1 MCGVAAH
8 EGGPGAAEER
18 FRGLLEAAPDAM
30 VIVDDTGIIKLVNAQ
45 TEALF
50 GYQRG
55 ELLGRPVELLV
66 PGRFRAHHA
75 GHRDGYANNRQVR
88 PMGAGLELHGLRK
101 DGTEFPVEIS
111 LSPLE
116 TADGLLVSAA
126 VRDVS
131 DRKAAEERFRGLL
144 EAAPDAMVIVDDTGI
159 IKLVNAQTEALFGY
173 QRGELLGHPV
183 ELLVPGRFRAHHAGH
198 RDGYANNRQVRP
210 MGAGLELHGLR
221 KDGTEFPVEI
231 SLSPLETAD
240 GLLVSAAVRDVSDR
254 KAAEERFRGLLEA
267 APDAMVIVDDTGII
281 KLVNAQTEA
290 LFGYQRGELLGRPV
304 ELLVPGRFRAH
315 HAGHRD
321 GYANNRQVRPMG
333 AGLELHGLRKD
344 GTEFPVEISL
354 SPLETTDGLLV
365 SAAVRDVSD
374 RKAAEERINE
384 LAALVESSQDAILAK
399 TLDGHITYWNAAAQ
413 RLYGYTR
420 AEAMGR
426 RVSILAPPER
436 RDEINV
442 LMDRLRNGEKVEHF
456 ETLRLTRSGGLLDV
470 DVTLWPT
477 RAANGTVTGAC
488 AIVRDISDR
497 KQAEAELTVLYE
509 QQRHIA
515 LTLQRSLMG
524 TPPAIPGLATASR
537 YRPATQGAGVGGDW
551 FDLIPLGAGRVGVLI
566 GDVMGRG
573 LEAAAVMGQLRSAAH
588 ALAKTGMQPRQLM
601 QALDTCVADLDV
613 PDQLVT
619 CCYLVI
625 AADAGE
631 VTICSAGHLPTLV
644 ATPGDGARAL
654 AAPVN
659 APLGV
664 GDVLYQQSSAVIP
677 PGATLVLYTDGLIE
691 TPGSDI
697 EDQLDQLTNTLSD
710 LFATPPELEAAAD
723 HILATLLPD
732 VEGHN
737 DDVTLL
743 LTRLPDAPLAA
754 VTTDLPAIPDS
765 VPEGRA
771 FLGKALSSWD
781 CTGAADEALLL
792 LSEILTNAVQH
803 AQGPIGLHL
812 RRTATDLTVEVSDH
826 SPHLPQPRLAAEDE
840 ESGRGLIL
848 VRALADSWGVRP
860 TDEGKTT
867 WFTLGLQ
874 EKTTR

>member
-1 MCGVAAH
+1 MGALKGGS
-8 EGGPGAAEER
+8 EGAEER

-30 VIVDDTGIIKLVNAQ
+30 VIVDDMGTIRLVNAQ

-50 GYQRG
+50 GYRRE
-55 ELLGRPVELLV
+55 ELLGQPVELLI
-66 PGRFRAHHA
+66 PGRFRAHHIQ
-75 GHRDGYANNRQVR
+75 HRDGYAANRQVR
-88 PMGAGLELHGLRK
+88 PMGAGLELHGLRR

-131 DRKAAEERFRGLL
+131 DRRR
-144 EAAPDAMVIVDDTGI
+144 
-159 IKLVNAQTEALFGY
+159 
-173 QRGELLGHPV
+173 
-183 ELLVPGRFRAHHAGH
+183 
-198 RDGYANNRQVRP
+198 
-210 MGAGLELHGLR
+210 
-221 KDGTEFPVEI
+221 
-231 SLSPLETAD
+231 
-240 GLLVSAAVRDVSDR
+240 
-254 KAAEERFRGLLEA
+254 
-267 APDAMVIVDDTGII
+267 
-281 KLVNAQTEA
+281 
-290 LFGYQRGELLGRPV
+290 
-304 ELLVPGRFRAH
+304 
-315 HAGHRD
+315 
-321 GYANNRQVRPMG
+321 
-333 AGLELHGLRKD
+333 
-344 GTEFPVEISL
+344 
-354 SPLETTDGLLV
+354 
-365 SAAVRDVSD
+365 
-374 RKAAEERINE
+374 AEERINE

-420 AEAMGR
+420 NEVMGR
-426 RVSILAPPER
+426 HVSLLAPSER
-436 RDEINV
+436 RHEIDA
-442 LMDRLRNGEKVEHF
+442 LMDQLRDGERIEHF
-456 ETLRLTRSGGLLDV
+456 ETLRLTRSRDLLDV
-470 DVTLWPT
+470 DITLWPT
-477 RAANGTVTGAC
+477 RSPDGTVIGAC

-497 KQAEAELTVLYE
+497 KRAEAELTELYE

-551 FDLIPLGAGRVGVLI
+551 FDLVPLGAGRVGVLI

-601 QALDTCVADLDV
+601 QALETVVADLDV

-644 ATPGDGARAL
+644 AAPGEGARAL
-654 AAPVN
+654 SAPVN

-664 GDVLYQQSSAVIP
+664 GGVLYEQSSAVIP
-677 PGATLVLYTDGLIE
+677 AGATLVLYTDGLIE

-697 EDQLDQLTNTLSD
+697 EDQLAQLTDVLSD
-710 LFATPPELEAAAD
+710 LFTTAPDLEVAAD
-723 HILATLLPD
+723 RVLAALLPD
-732 VEGHN
+732 AEGHN

-743 LTRLPDAPLAA
+743 LTQLPDAPLAA
-754 VTTDLPAIPDS
+754 VTTDLPAVPDS

-771 FLGKALSSWD
+771 FLTKALTSWD
-781 CTGAADEALLL
+781 CTTIADDARLL

-803 AQGPIGLHL
+803 AQGPLGLHL
-812 RRTATDLTVEVSDH
+812 CRTATELTVEVSDH

-848 VRALADSWGVRP
+848 VRALADTWGVRP

-867 WFTLGLQ
+867 WFTLAL
-874 EKTTR
+874 

>member
-1 MCGVAAH
+1 MRDTVGPASIPAAPVACRGGRECCAGALKGGS
-8 EGGPGAAEER
+8 EGAEER

-30 VIVDDTGIIKLVNAQ
+30 VIVDDMGTIRLVNAQ

-50 GYQRG
+50 GYRRE
-55 ELLGRPVELLV
+55 ELLGQPVELLI
-66 PGRFRAHHA
+66 PGRFRAHHVQ
-75 GHRDGYANNRQVR
+75 HRDGYAANRQVR
-88 PMGAGLELHGLRK
+88 PMGAGLELHGLRR

-131 DRKAAEERFRGLL
+131 DRRR
-144 EAAPDAMVIVDDTGI
+144 
-159 IKLVNAQTEALFGY
+159 
-173 QRGELLGHPV
+173 
-183 ELLVPGRFRAHHAGH
+183 
-198 RDGYANNRQVRP
+198 
-210 MGAGLELHGLR
+210 
-221 KDGTEFPVEI
+221 
-231 SLSPLETAD
+231 
-240 GLLVSAAVRDVSDR
+240 
-254 KAAEERFRGLLEA
+254 
-267 APDAMVIVDDTGII
+267 
-281 KLVNAQTEA
+281 
-290 LFGYQRGELLGRPV
+290 
-304 ELLVPGRFRAH
+304 
-315 HAGHRD
+315 
-321 GYANNRQVRPMG
+321 
-333 AGLELHGLRKD
+333 
-344 GTEFPVEISL
+344 
-354 SPLETTDGLLV
+354 
-365 SAAVRDVSD
+365 
-374 RKAAEERINE
+374 AEERINE

-420 AEAMGR
+420 DDVMGR
-426 RVSILAPPER
+426 HVSLLAPSER
-436 RDEINV
+436 RHEIDA
-442 LMDRLRNGEKVEHF
+442 LMDQLRDGERIEHF
-456 ETLRLTRSGGLLDV
+456 ETLRLTRSGCLLDV
-470 DVTLWPT
+470 DITLWPT
-477 RAANGTVTGAC
+477 RSPDGTVIGAC

-497 KQAEAELTVLYE
+497 KRAEAELTVLYE

-551 FDLIPLGAGRVGVLI
+551 FDLVPLGAGRVGVLI

-601 QALDTCVADLDV
+601 QALETVVADLDV

-631 VTICSAGHLPTLV
+631 VTICSAGHLPTLI
-644 ATPGDGARAL
+644 AAPGEGARAL
-654 AAPVN
+654 SAPVN

-664 GDVLYQQSSAVIP
+664 GGVLYEQTSAEIP
-677 PGATLVLYTDGLIE
+677 AGATLVLYTDGLIE

-697 EDQLDQLTNTLSD
+697 EDQLAQLTDVLSGLFTTAPD
-710 LFATPPELEAAAD
+710 LEVAAD
-723 HILATLLPD
+723 RVLAALLPD
-732 VEGHN
+732 ADGHN

-743 LTRLPDAPLAA
+743 LTQLPDAPLAA
-754 VTTDLPAIPDS
+754 VTTDLPAVPDS

-771 FLGKALSSWD
+771 FLTKALTSWD
-781 CTGAADEALLL
+781 CTTTADDARLL

-803 AQGPIGLHL
+803 AQGPLGLHL
-812 RRTATDLTVEVSDH
+812 CRTATELTVEVSDH
-826 SPHLPQPRLAAEDE
+826 SPHLPQPRLAAEDD

-848 VRALADSWGVRP
+848 VRALADTWGVRP

-867 WFTLGLQ
+867 WFTLAL
-874 EKTTR
+874 

>member
-1 MCGVAAH
+1 MRDTVGPASIPAAPVACRGGRECCAGALKGGS
-8 EGGPGAAEER
+8 EGAEER

-30 VIVDDTGIIKLVNAQ
+30 VIVDDMGTIRLVNAQ

-50 GYQRG
+50 GYRRE
-55 ELLGRPVELLV
+55 ELLGQPVELLI
-66 PGRFRAHHA
+66 PGRFRAHHVQ
-75 GHRDGYANNRQVR
+75 HRDGYAANRQVR
-88 PMGAGLELHGLRK
+88 PMGAGLELHGLRR

-131 DRKAAEERFRGLL
+131 DRRR
-144 EAAPDAMVIVDDTGI
+144 
-159 IKLVNAQTEALFGY
+159 
-173 QRGELLGHPV
+173 
-183 ELLVPGRFRAHHAGH
+183 
-198 RDGYANNRQVRP
+198 
-210 MGAGLELHGLR
+210 
-221 KDGTEFPVEI
+221 
-231 SLSPLETAD
+231 
-240 GLLVSAAVRDVSDR
+240 
-254 KAAEERFRGLLEA
+254 
-267 APDAMVIVDDTGII
+267 
-281 KLVNAQTEA
+281 
-290 LFGYQRGELLGRPV
+290 
-304 ELLVPGRFRAH
+304 
-315 HAGHRD
+315 
-321 GYANNRQVRPMG
+321 
-333 AGLELHGLRKD
+333 
-344 GTEFPVEISL
+344 
-354 SPLETTDGLLV
+354 
-365 SAAVRDVSD
+365 
-374 RKAAEERINE
+374 AEERINE

-420 AEAMGR
+420 DDVMGR
-426 RVSILAPPER
+426 HVSLLAPSER
-436 RDEINV
+436 RHEIDA
-442 LMDRLRNGEKVEHF
+442 LMDQLRDGERIEHF
-456 ETLRLTRSGGLLDV
+456 ETLRLTRSGCLLDV
-470 DVTLWPT
+470 DITLWPT
-477 RAANGTVTGAC
+477 RSPDGTVIGAC

-497 KQAEAELTVLYE
+497 KRAEAELTVLYE

-551 FDLIPLGAGRVGVLI
+551 FDLVPLGAGRVGVLI

-601 QALDTCVADLDV
+601 QALETVVADLDV

-631 VTICSAGHLPTLV
+631 VTICSAGHLPTLI
-644 ATPGDGARAL
+644 AAPGEGARAL
-654 AAPVN
+654 SAPVN

-664 GDVLYQQSSAVIP
+664 GGVLYEQTSAEIP
-677 PGATLVLYTDGLIE
+677 AGATLVLYTDGLIE

-697 EDQLDQLTNTLSD
+697 EDQLAQLTDVLTD
-710 LFATPPELEAAAD
+710 LFTTAPDLEVAAD
-723 HILATLLPD
+723 RVLAALLPD
-732 VEGHN
+732 AEGHN

-743 LTRLPDAPLAA
+743 LTQLPDAPLAA
-754 VTTDLPAIPDS
+754 VTTDLPAVPDS

-771 FLGKALSSWD
+771 FLTKALTSWD
-781 CTGAADEALLL
+781 CTTTADDARLL

-803 AQGPIGLHL
+803 AQGPLGLHL
-812 RRTATDLTVEVSDH
+812 CRTATELTVEVSDH
-826 SPHLPQPRLAAEDE
+826 SPHLPQPRLAAEDD

-848 VRALADSWGVRP
+848 VRALADTWGVRP

-867 WFTLGLQ
+867 WFTLVL
-874 EKTTR
+874 

>member
-1 MCGVAAH
+1 MGTI
-8 EGGPGAAEER
+8 R
-18 FRGLLEAAPDAM
+18 
-30 VIVDDTGIIKLVNAQ
+30 LVNAQ

-50 GYQRG
+50 GYQRE
-55 ELLGRPVELLV
+55 ELLGQPVELLI
-66 PGRFRAHHA
+66 PGRFRAHHVQ
-75 GHRDGYANNRQVR
+75 HRDGYAANRQVR
-88 PMGAGLELHGLRK
+88 PMGAGLELHGLRR

-131 DRKAAEERFRGLL
+131 DRRR
-144 EAAPDAMVIVDDTGI
+144 
-159 IKLVNAQTEALFGY
+159 
-173 QRGELLGHPV
+173 
-183 ELLVPGRFRAHHAGH
+183 
-198 RDGYANNRQVRP
+198 
-210 MGAGLELHGLR
+210 
-221 KDGTEFPVEI
+221 
-231 SLSPLETAD
+231 
-240 GLLVSAAVRDVSDR
+240 
-254 KAAEERFRGLLEA
+254 
-267 APDAMVIVDDTGII
+267 
-281 KLVNAQTEA
+281 
-290 LFGYQRGELLGRPV
+290 
-304 ELLVPGRFRAH
+304 
-315 HAGHRD
+315 
-321 GYANNRQVRPMG
+321 
-333 AGLELHGLRKD
+333 
-344 GTEFPVEISL
+344 
-354 SPLETTDGLLV
+354 
-365 SAAVRDVSD
+365 
-374 RKAAEERINE
+374 AEERINE

-420 AEAMGR
+420 DEVMGCH
-426 RVSILAPPER
+426 VSLLAPSER
-436 RDEINV
+436 RHEIDA
-442 LMDRLRNGEKVEHF
+442 LMDQLRDGERIEHF
-456 ETLRLTRSGGLLDV
+456 ETLRQTRSGGLLDV
-470 DVTLWPT
+470 DITLWPT
-477 RAANGTVTGAC
+477 RSPDGTVIGAC

-497 KQAEAELTVLYE
+497 KRAEAELTVLYE

-551 FDLIPLGAGRVGVLI
+551 FDLVPLGAGRVGVLI

-601 QALDTCVADLDV
+601 QALETVVADLDV

-631 VTICSAGHLPTLV
+631 VTICSAGHLPTLI
-644 ATPGDGARAL
+644 AAPGEGARAL
-654 AAPVN
+654 SAPVN

-664 GDVLYQQSSAVIP
+664 GGVLYEQTSAAIP
-677 PGATLVLYTDGLIE
+677 AGATLVLYTDGLIE

-697 EDQLDQLTNTLSD
+697 EDQLAQLTDVLSGLFTTAPD
-710 LFATPPELEAAAD
+710 LEVAAD
-723 HILATLLPD
+723 RVLAALLPD
-732 VEGHN
+732 ADGHN

-743 LTRLPDAPLAA
+743 LTQLPDAPLAA
-754 VTTDLPAIPDS
+754 VTTDLPAVPDS

-771 FLGKALSSWD
+771 FLTKALTSWD
-781 CTGAADEALLL
+781 CTTTADDARLL

-803 AQGPIGLHL
+803 AQGPLGLHL
-812 RRTATDLTVEVSDH
+812 CRTATELTVEVSDH
-826 SPHLPQPRLAAEDE
+826 SPHLPQPRLAAEDD

-848 VRALADSWGVRP
+848 VRALADTWGVRP

-867 WFTLGLQ
+867 WFTLAL
-874 EKTTR
+874 

>member
-1 MCGVAAH
+1 MACRGGRECCAGALKGGS
-8 EGGPGAAEER
+8 EGAEER

-30 VIVDDTGIIKLVNAQ
+30 VIVDDMGTMRLVNAQ

-50 GYQRG
+50 GYRRE
-55 ELLGRPVELLV
+55 ELLGQPVELLI
-66 PGRFRAHHA
+66 PGRFRAHHVQ
-75 GHRDGYANNRQVR
+75 HRDGYAANRQVR
-88 PMGAGLELHGLRK
+88 PMGAGLELHGLRR

-131 DRKAAEERFRGLL
+131 DRRR
-144 EAAPDAMVIVDDTGI
+144 
-159 IKLVNAQTEALFGY
+159 
-173 QRGELLGHPV
+173 
-183 ELLVPGRFRAHHAGH
+183 
-198 RDGYANNRQVRP
+198 
-210 MGAGLELHGLR
+210 
-221 KDGTEFPVEI
+221 
-231 SLSPLETAD
+231 
-240 GLLVSAAVRDVSDR
+240 
-254 KAAEERFRGLLEA
+254 
-267 APDAMVIVDDTGII
+267 
-281 KLVNAQTEA
+281 
-290 LFGYQRGELLGRPV
+290 
-304 ELLVPGRFRAH
+304 
-315 HAGHRD
+315 
-321 GYANNRQVRPMG
+321 
-333 AGLELHGLRKD
+333 
-344 GTEFPVEISL
+344 
-354 SPLETTDGLLV
+354 
-365 SAAVRDVSD
+365 
-374 RKAAEERINE
+374 AEERINE

-420 AEAMGR
+420 DDVMGR
-426 RVSILAPPER
+426 HVSLLAPSER
-436 RDEINV
+436 RHEIDA
-442 LMDRLRNGEKVEHF
+442 LMDQLRDGERVEHF
-456 ETLRLTRSGGLLDV
+456 ETLRLTRSRDLLDV
-470 DVTLWPT
+470 DITLWPT
-477 RAANGTVTGAC
+477 RSPDGTVIGAC

-497 KQAEAELTVLYE
+497 KRAEAELTELYE

-551 FDLIPLGAGRVGVLI
+551 FDLVPLGAGRVGVLI

-601 QALDTCVADLDV
+601 QALETVVADLDV

-631 VTICSAGHLPTLV
+631 VTICSAGHLPTLI
-644 ATPGDGARAL
+644 ATPGEGARAL
-654 AAPVN
+654 SAPVN

-664 GDVLYQQSSAVIP
+664 GGVLYEQTSAVIP
-677 PGATLVLYTDGLIE
+677 AGATLVLYTDGLIE

-697 EDQLDQLTNTLSD
+697 EDQLAQLTDVLSD
-710 LFATPPELEAAAD
+710 LFTTAPDLEVAAD
-723 HILATLLPD
+723 RVLAALLPD
-732 VEGHN
+732 AEGHN

-743 LTRLPDAPLAA
+743 LTQLPDAPLAA
-754 VTTDLPAIPDS
+754 VTTDLPAVPDS

-771 FLGKALSSWD
+771 FLTKALTSWD
-781 CTGAADEALLL
+781 CTTTADDARLL

-803 AQGPIGLHL
+803 AQGPLGLHL
-812 RRTATDLTVEVSDH
+812 CRTATELTVEVSDH

-848 VRALADSWGVRP
+848 VRALADTWGVRP

-867 WFTLGLQ
+867 WFTLAL
-874 EKTTR
+874 